1 MIMRIMRY
9 VKSWSWAVDISVY
22 ANDTSTA
29 AAGGCSAFMSVIV
42 SAKSANMRNMAAM
55 YSQSHKL
62 SNRWLCHIL
71 KNHIV
76 IFSIQKIED
85 FPGYIKAMWFLLV
98 FVQRLFAL
106 SIRKVWVKFPR

>member
-1 MIMRIMRY
+1 MRIMRY
-9 VKSWSWAVDISVY
+9 VKSWNWAVDISVY

-62 SNRWLCHIL
+62 SNGWLCHIRQGNL
-71 KNHIV
+71 
-76 IFSIQKIED
+76 IFVEVCSDIICLEYSIC
-85 FPGYIKAMWFLLV
+85 
-98 FVQRLFAL
+98 
-106 SIRKVWVKFPR
+106 